1 MKKNLFLIGLILAVC
16 IGFLMNHICS
26 LPLGK
31 TVQSREKILNNSISK
46 GKGWTIAKELKLDDC
61 IISGAYS
68 TDNKAALAVFMPTKI
83 GNYRFITSTNRD
95 HDDIILSGAMING
108 EWYDFIWF
116 QGAQTEYAEITYSIN
131 GQVQNTMRYDTEDM
145 EIISIKNPEKE
156 YTIQAVYY
164 DSAGNK
170 YE

>member
-1 MKKNLFLIGLILAVC
+1 MKKNLFLIGLILTVC
-16 IGFLMNHICS
+16 SVYFMYYICS

-31 TVQSREKILNNSISK
+31 TIQSREKILNNSISK
-46 GKGWTIAKELKLDDC
+46 GEDWTIAKELKLGDC

-68 TDNKAALAVFMPTKI
+68 TDNKATLAIFMPTKI

-95 HDDIILSGAMING
+95 NDDIILSGAMING

-116 QGAQTEYAEITYSIN
+116 QGAQTEYAEITYIIN
-131 GQVQNTMRYDTEDM
+131 GQVQNTLRYDTEDM
-145 EIISIKNPEKE
+145 DIISIKNPEKE
-156 YTIQAVYY
+156 YTIQVVYY

>member
-1 MKKNLFLIGLILAVC
+1 
-16 IGFLMNHICS
+16 
-26 LPLGK
+26 
-31 TVQSREKILNNSISK
+31 
-46 GKGWTIAKELKLDDC
+46 
-61 IISGAYS
+61 
-68 TDNKAALAVFMPTKI
+68 MPTKI